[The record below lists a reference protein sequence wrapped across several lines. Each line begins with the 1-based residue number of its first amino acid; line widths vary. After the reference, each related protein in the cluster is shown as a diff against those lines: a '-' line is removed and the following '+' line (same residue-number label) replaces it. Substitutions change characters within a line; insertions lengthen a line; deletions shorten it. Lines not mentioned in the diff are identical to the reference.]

1 MAKRQMMNR
10 DITRWLA
17 MAALAAAAALQA
29 CAPAEGDAD
38 TAAADSA
45 DAAGARITNVEVTA
59 VRRGPFVDYIRVTGE
74 VEAMNDVTVS
84 AEESGRLEGFLVE
97 KGRSVQAG
105 QPIARLD
112 DDLLLAQVEES
123 RAAAE
128 LATEQYARQRQLW
141 EEERIGTELAYL
153 RSRYEAEMAA
163 ARLSQLEARLAH
175 TVIVAPVSGVF
186 DEKFLEEGEMA
197 SPGAPVARI
206 VSTARVKVAAGVPER
221 LAASV
226 EVGDS
231 ARVWFDVFQGR
242 DFSGRIG
249 FVGSSVDVAN
259 RTFPI
264 EIVLHNP
271 NRLIKPHMVANVQV
285 ARERLDDVIT
295 APQQVVLRSADG
307 YKVFVVVER
316 NGRPVAVARTVTLGP
331 SSGNHVVIESG
342 LEVGDR
348 LVTLG
353 HQLVDDGSRVRIVNA
368 PSAPAEPE
376 GAEDADGTEGQ

>member
-1 MAKRQMMNR
+1 MTKRQPMDR
-10 DITRWLA
+10 HSARRL
-17 MAALAAAAALQA
+17 ALATLVAAVAQQA
-29 CAPAEGDAD
+29 CAPAEGDAN
-38 TAAADSA
+38 TAVDSA
-45 DAAGARITNVEVTA
+45 DAGVRITNVEVTT
-59 VRRGPFVDYIRVTGE
+59 VERGSFVDYIRVTGE
-74 VEAMNDVTVS
+74 VEAMNDVTVA

-105 QPIARLD
+105 QPIARLED
-112 DDLLLAQVEES
+112 GLLQAQVDEA
-123 RAAAE
+123 RAAAQ

-163 ARLSQLEARLAH
+163 ARLAQLEERLAH
-175 TVIVAPVSGVF
+175 TVIVAPVTGVF

-221 LAASV
+221 FAPFV

-242 DFSGRIG
+242 DFDGRIG
-249 FVGSSVDVAN
+249 FVGSSVDPAN

-264 EIVLHNP
+264 EIVLHNTD
-271 NRLIKPHMVANVQV
+271 RLIKPHMVANVQV
-285 ARERLDDVIT
+285 ARERLDDVI
-295 APQQVVLRSADG
+295 AVPQHVVLRSADG
-307 YKVFVVVER
+307 YKVFVVAEQ
-316 NGRPVAVARTVTLGP
+316 NGRPVAVARVVTLGA

-342 LEVGDR
+342 LEAGDR

-368 PSAPAEPE
+368 PDAAAPDAGG
-376 GAEDADGTEGQ
+376 GAEEQ